1 MKKLL
6 AAILALVM
14 ALGVT
19 TISWADEN
27 NYVTIDGLADENGA
41 LIHYDT
47 LTAAAKAWR
56 ESKSIVTSDGN
67 FGSHPAELTEV
78 ESIVWTIHGT
88 VDTGNGEGVIGS
100 VNAAILSGGYIY
112 PAVSIKKIVVKG
124 ENNATITDSIS
135 AGKGN

>member
-6 AAILALVM
+6 ATILALVM

-56 ESKSIVTSDGN
+56 ES
-67 FGSHPAELTEV
+67 
-78 ESIVWTIHGT
+78 
-88 VDTGNGEGVIGS
+88 
-100 VNAAILSGGYIY
+100 
-112 PAVSIKKIVVKG
+112 
-124 ENNATITDSIS
+124 
-135 AGKGN
+135 

>member
-27 NYVTIDGLADENGA
+27 NYVTIDGLVDGNGA

-47 LTAAAKAWR
+47 LTAAAKDWR
-56 ESKSIVTSDGN
+56 ES
-67 FGSHPAELTEV
+67 
-78 ESIVWTIHGT
+78 
-88 VDTGNGEGVIGS
+88 
-100 VNAAILSGGYIY
+100 
-112 PAVSIKKIVVKG
+112 
-124 ENNATITDSIS
+124 
-135 AGKGN
+135 